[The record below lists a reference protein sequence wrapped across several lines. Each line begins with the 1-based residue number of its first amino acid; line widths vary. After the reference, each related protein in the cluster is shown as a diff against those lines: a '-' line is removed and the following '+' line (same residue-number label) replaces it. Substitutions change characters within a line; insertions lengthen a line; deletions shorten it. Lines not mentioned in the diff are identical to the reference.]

1 MPKKARDPESREKQ
15 MLGLVALWVI
25 PGAIVPS
32 ESAHSLISQTLGAV
46 DTLSNATGVSQKQP
60 LQVHVLAYQRPD
72 SLVRL
77 LDSLRSAEYLGD
89 TVDLH
94 IHIDGANENT
104 NKEKANEV
112 HEIAERARVGWAHG
126 ASTISAAPHHL
137 GLRDMWLNAWT
148 PKSDDE
154 HAIILEDDL
163 ELSRQ
168 WYHWLKPALKMYQGK
183 GSNLAGVSLQRLA
196 WAPSGKPLDRLPG
209 HAPIL
214 SSTVS
219 TWAFSPDASHW
230 LKFQRYVRER
240 SASAGTVSLFS
251 SMNSGYSL
259 QAGWDQKD
267 PELAKDL
274 WSPAFA
280 AYCRSQGL
288 VTLYPSLQPDYHAL
302 AVHWRTKGTH
312 YKSVRESAFSK
323 GSSFTKQ
330 SLKLTEK
337 ADFMLAHEWMP
348 GMGALPP
355 FKDLSR
361 VPHNGFVHKG
371 FEHGKI
377 AMIAADATQD
387 AMEAY
392 KKLEEE
398 AAAAAEAAEG
408 ASGDSELF
416 TVDAWEWDEDR
427 ARQVLTPDAGQCAI
441 LAATIVNLFLLA
453 FAAIAKAAG
462 WMTAKKEEDEAK
474 KTDVAVAGSTFIT
487 TTEEAKQL
495 AFSSMLKICVPC
507 AELSF
512 WLIYVTMAEWVFPSR
527 ARAHSPGDFWELMV
541 LLAFVSILWQRPV
554 KPAKGA
560 ASVLSRDISNE
571 WRGWM
576 QVAFLMYHYCHM
588 QEVYPFIRLL
598 VTAYVWQTGYGNGI
612 YFSLKKEFTGERCFQ
627 MLWRLNFIVFLLV
640 LATRTPWIA
649 YYVCALHTVHFLLIF
664 GSMALACMVFY
675 RKYNVEW
682 WPITALVGLTVFSVI
697 MWDIPNVWEYTVGPI
712 FSFTLGSDFDRE
724 LHFRT
729 FLDHYSSCFGLFAAI
744 MVPYFEKWAN
754 KSPMVCYAT
763 LGSIAAV
770 LAGLWFVVYAN
781 RRDDD
786 IAYDNVHPYI
796 SCQMLWG
803 YVLVRGCTKKMRETV
818 SVPLVFIGIHS
829 LEFYLLQ
836 FHLFL
841 SQEAQAILMIVPN
854 KRLNIALC
862 IPIYAL
868 CAYRLFYLTNVIK
881 DLFFALKNVY
891 RVTIMVMLCFGAAIA
906 GVTAA
911 GDLPTWAM
919 WPCGL
924 ALMACAPLIG
934 FLFSLKVPKEERP
947 SPKAASMMPLL
958 IAALLVPTQLT
969 AGAVLQP
976 LVKAGKEFNANA
988 GVPWEPPPDW
998 DQSVIDGTCVVTTL
1012 PASWTPYQNFAEAC
1026 PAAGNAALDGWRSAA
1041 KRQMEVHLPG
1051 ETNQTVED
1059 AKAVVL
1065 DAIAS
1070 MADGNKTTVTTDDP
1084 VVMFFG
1090 DSTVRFQFKFFAEL
1104 LSSEVTELTD
1114 FSLTAMAPNTTGGDR
1129 PAPPDPTQCFV
1140 WHAHGN
1146 IGDQKVTAIYVGSG
1160 ILVPVQ
1166 HAPMILAQ
1174 LDQAPYNLDVTSR
1187 ARMIVVGS
1195 SALHHLHLHPTKE
1208 WEEDEKESW
1217 LTLESRVQQGFG
1229 GLLTKFPKA
1238 KLMYFTIHSM
1248 CDELLLEAGWPEEAA
1263 NYNLGNFSC
1272 VGDRCGEAS
1281 FNRQGALNWY
1291 RREMNVLRNFA
1302 PNGHISEATRFGVID
1317 AFKITD
1323 GQCWATADG
1332 RHFNPLV
1339 PQFGMK
1345 AFTHFNL

>member
-1 MPKKARDPESREKQ
+1 
-15 MLGLVALWVI
+15 MLGLVALWAI
-25 PGAIVPS
+25 PGAHVPS
-32 ESAHSLISQTLGAV
+32 DNAHSLISQTLGAI
-46 DTLSNATGVSQKQP
+46 DTLSNATGVSASAQKLP
-60 LQVHVLAYQRPD
+60 LQVHVLAYQRPE
-72 SLVRL
+72 SLTRL
-77 LDSLRSAEYLGD
+77 LDSLKSAEYLGD

-94 IHIDGANENT
+94 IHIDGPNEHT
-104 NKEKANEV
+104 DKAKSNEV
-112 HEIAERARVGWAHG
+112 HEIAESARVSWAHG

-137 GLRDMWLNAWT
+137 GLRDMWLNAWN
-148 PKSDDE
+148 PKSADE

-168 WYHWLKPALKMYQGK
+168 WYHWLKPALKLYQGK
-183 GSNLAGVSLQRLA
+183 GNNLAGVSLQRLA

-214 SSTVS
+214 SPTVS
-219 TWAFSPDASHW
+219 TWAFAPDASHW
-230 LKFQRYVRER
+230 QKFQKYVHER
-240 SASAGTVSLFS
+240 SAHAGTVSLFS

-323 GSSFTKQ
+323 GSKFYKTSTKV
-330 SLKLTEK
+330 TEK
-337 ADFMLAHEWMP
+337 ADFVLAHDWMP

-355 FKDLSR
+355 FENLNR
-361 VPHNGFVHKG
+361 VPHNGFVHEG

-398 AAAAAEAAEG
+398 AAAAAEAADG
-408 ASGDSELF
+408 NSGDGELF
-416 TVDAWEWDEDR
+416 TDKAWQWDEKR
-427 ARQVLTPDAGQCAI
+427 ARQVLNPDAGQCAI
-441 LAATIVNLFLLA
+441 LAATIVNLFLLVIAA
-453 FAAIAKAAG
+453 FGKAMG
-462 WMTAKKEEDEAK
+462 WVSTKKEEKTEE
-474 KTDVAVAGSTFIT
+474 KTDVAVAGAIFVTKP
-487 TTEEAKQL
+487 EEVKKL
-495 AFSSMLKICVPC
+495 TVSSLLQICVPC

-512 WLIYVTMAEWVFPSR
+512 WLIYITMAEWVFPSR
-527 ARAHSPGDFWELMV
+527 ARTHSPGDFWELMI

-560 ASVLSRDISNE
+560 ASLLSRDVSNE

-612 YFSLKKEFTGERCFQ
+612 YFSLKKEFTGERLFQ
-627 MLWRLNFIVFLLV
+627 MLWRLNFLVFLLV

-664 GSMALACMVFY
+664 GSMAIACILLY
-675 RKYNVEW
+675 RRKGIEW
-682 WPITALVGLTVFSVI
+682 WPLAALIGLTVFSAI
-697 MWDIPNVWEYTVGPI
+697 MWDIPEVWEHTVGPI
-712 FSFTLGSDFDRE
+712 FTWTLGSDFDRE

-729 FLDHYSSCFGLFAAI
+729 FLDHYSSCLGLFAAI
-744 MVPYFEKWAN
+744 MVPYLEKWSN
-754 KSPMVCYAT
+754 TSPMTCYAT

-770 LAGLWFVVYAN
+770 LAGLWFEVYAN

-803 YVLVRGCTKKMRETV
+803 YVLVRGMTKKMRETV
-818 SVPLVFIGIHS
+818 SVPLVFIGMHS

-841 SQEAQAILMIVPN
+841 SQQAQAILMIVPN

-881 DLFFALKNVY
+881 DLYFALANVY
-891 RVTIMVMLCFGAAIA
+891 RVTIAVMLCFGAALA
-906 GVTAA
+906 GFSAS
-911 GDLPTWAM
+911 GDLPSWAM
-919 WPCGL
+919 WPLGFLLMGL
-924 ALMACAPLIG
+924 APLIG
-934 FLFSLKVPKEERP
+934 VLFSLKVPEESRP
-947 SPKAASMMPLL
+947 SFKAASMMPLV
-958 IAALLVPTQLT
+958 IAGLLVPTQLT
-969 AGAVLQP
+969 VGAMMQP
-976 LVKAGKEFNANA
+976 LVKLGAEYNANA
-988 GVPWEPPPDW
+988 SIPSDYGVPDW
-998 DQSVIDGTCVVTTL
+998 TAGVLDHGCDMTTL
-1012 PASWTPYQNFAEAC
+1012 PASWTPYQTFAEAC
-1026 PAAGNAALDGWRSAA
+1026 PAGGNEALDGWRSAA
-1041 KRQMEVHLPG
+1041 KSQMEVHLPG
-1051 ETNQTVED
+1051 PSNQTVEN
-1059 AKAVVL
+1059 AVVL
-1065 DAIAS
+1065 DAIATMS
-1070 MADGNKTTVTTDDP
+1070 DGNKTTVSTEDP

-1114 FSLTAMAPNTTGGDR
+1114 YSLTAMAPNMTGGDR

-1140 WHAHGN
+1140 WHASGY
-1146 IGDQKVTAIYVGSG
+1146 IGDQKITAIYVGSG

-1166 HAPMILAQ
+1166 HAPTILSQ
-1174 LDQAPYNLDVTSR
+1174 LDQAPYNLDVTKR

-1195 SALHHLHLHPTKE
+1195 SALHHLHLQPTKE
-1208 WEEDEKESW
+1208 WEVDERESW
-1217 LTLESRVQQGFG
+1217 LTLESRIKRGFG
-1229 GLLTKFPKA
+1229 GLLTSFPKA

-1263 NYNLGNFSC
+1263 NYNRGNFTC
-1272 VGDRCGEAS
+1272 EGERCSEAS
-1281 FNRQGALNWY
+1281 FNRAGALNWY
-1291 RREMNVLRNFA
+1291 RREMQVLRDFS
-1302 PNGHISEATRFGVID
+1302 PTGHINDATRFGVID

-1339 PQFGMK
+1339 PQFVMK
-1345 AFTHFNL
+1345 AFTHFEPVS

>member
-1 MPKKARDPESREKQ
+1 
-15 MLGLVALWVI
+15 MLGIVALWAV
-25 PGAIVPS
+25 PGANVPS
-32 ESAHSLISQTLGAV
+32 GDAHSLISTTLGAI
-46 DTLSNATGVSQKQP
+46 DTVSNATGVSVDAQKQP
-60 LQVHVLAYQRPD
+60 LQVHVLAYQRPE
-72 SLVRL
+72 SLARL
-77 LDSLRSAEYLGD
+77 LDSLKSADYLGD
-89 TVDLH
+89 HVDLH
-94 IHIDGANENT
+94 IHIDGPNERT
-104 NKEKANEV
+104 NKEKATVV
-112 HEIAERARVGWAHG
+112 HQVAERARNSWQHG
-126 ASTISAAPHHL
+126 ASTVSAAPDHL
-137 GLRDMWLNAWT
+137 GLRDMWLNAWNPT
-148 PKSDDE
+148 SADE

-168 WYHWLKPALKMYQGK
+168 WYRWLKPALKTYQGQS
-183 GSNLAGVSLQRLA
+183 SNLAGVSLQRLA

-209 HAPIL
+209 HAPML
-214 SSTVS
+214 SQTVS
-219 TWAFSPDASHW
+219 TWAFAPDASHW
-230 LKFQRYVRER
+230 QKFQKYMRER
-240 SASAGTVSLFS
+240 SAQAGTISMYS

-259 QAGWDQKD
+259 QAGWDRKD

-302 AVHWRTKGTH
+302 AVHWRTKGAH
-312 YKSVRESAFSK
+312 YQGLRR
-323 GSSFTKQ
+323 TKQ
-330 SLKLTEK
+330 TEK
-337 ADFMLAHEWMP
+337 PDFLLAHEWLP

-355 FKDLSR
+355 LEDLNR
-361 VPHNGFVHKG
+361 VPHNGFEQAG
-371 FEHGKI
+371 FGHGTIK
-377 AMIAADATQD
+377 MIAADATQD

-408 ASGDSELF
+408 GSGDSELF
-416 TVDAWEWDEDR
+416 TSDAWEWDEER
-427 ARQVLTPDAGQCAI
+427 ARQLLTPDAGQCAI
-441 LAATIVNLFLLA
+441 LAATFANLLLLA
-453 FAAIAKAAG
+453 IASIAKAAG
-462 WMTAKKEEDEAK
+462 WMGEKKPEEGAVADVKTDITAPAPEEAK
-474 KTDVAVAGSTFIT
+474 K
-487 TTEEAKQL
+487 L
-495 AFSSMLKICVPC
+495 ALSSMLQICVPC

-512 WLIYVTMAEWVFPSR
+512 WLIYITMAEWVFPSR
-527 ARAHSPGDFWELMV
+527 ARTHSPGDFWELMI

-560 ASVLSRDISNE
+560 ASLLSRDVSNE

-612 YFSLKKEFTGERCFQ
+612 YFTLKKEFTGERLFQ
-627 MLWRLNFIVFLLV
+627 MLWRLNFLVFLLV
-640 LATRTPWIA
+640 LATKTPWIA

-664 GSMALACMVFY
+664 GSMALACIFLY
-675 RKYNVEW
+675 RGKGVEW
-682 WPITALVGLTVFSVI
+682 WPIAALVGLTVFSAI
-697 MWDIPNVWEYTVGPI
+697 MWDIPNVWEYTVGPV
-712 FSFTLGSDFDRE
+712 FTWTLGADFDRE

-729 FLDHYSSCFGLFAAI
+729 FLDHYSSCLGLLAAI
-744 MVPYFEKWAN
+744 MVPYLEKWSN

-770 LAGLWFVVYAN
+770 LAGLWFVVYAH

-803 YVLVRGCTKKMRETV
+803 YVLVRGMTKKMRETV
-818 SVPLVFIGIHS
+818 SVPLVFIGMHS

-868 CAYRLFYLTNVIK
+868 CAYRLFHLTNVIK
-881 DLFFALKNVY
+881 DLYFALANVY
-891 RVTIMVMLCFGAAIA
+891 RVVIAVMLCFGAALA
-906 GVTAA
+906 GFGAA

-919 WPCGL
+919 WPLGL
-924 ALMACAPLIG
+924 LLMGLAPLIG
-934 FLFSLKVPKEERP
+934 VLFSLKVPKESRP
-947 SPKAASMMPLL
+947 SPYAASRMPLL

-969 AGAVLQP
+969 AGGILRP
-976 LVKAGKEFNANA
+976 LVKLGGESNQNA
-988 GVPWEPPPDW
+988 GVPELPPPDW
-998 DQSVIDGTCVVTTL
+998 DQTVIDGTCQLSTL
-1012 PASWTPYQNFAEAC
+1012 PASWTPFQTFAEAC
-1026 PAAGNAALDGWRSAA
+1026 PAGGNAALDGWRSAA
-1041 KRQMEVHLPG
+1041 KSQMEVHLPG
-1051 ETNQTVED
+1051 PRNQTVENS
-1059 AKAVVL
+1059 VVL
-1065 DAIAS
+1065 DAIATTF
-1070 MADGNKTTVTTDDP
+1070 DGNKTTVSTDDP

-1114 FSLTAMAPNTTGGDR
+1114 YSLTAMAPNTTGGDR

-1140 WHAHGN
+1140 WHASGN

-1160 ILVPVQ
+1160 ILVPIQ
-1166 HAPMILAQ
+1166 HAPTILSQ
-1174 LDQAPYNLDVTSR
+1174 LDQAPYNLDVTKR

-1208 WEEDEKESW
+1208 WEDDERESW
-1217 LTLESRVQQGFG
+1217 LTLESRVKQGFG
-1229 GLLTKFPKA
+1229 GLLTKFPQA

-1248 CDELLLEAGWPEEAA
+1248 CDELLLEAGWPEAAA
-1263 NYNLGNFSC
+1263 NYNRGNFSC
-1272 VGDRCGEAS
+1272 EGERCSEAS
-1281 FNRQGALNWY
+1281 FNRKGALNWY
-1291 RREMNVLRNFA
+1291 RREMDVLRSFS
-1302 PNGHISEATRFGVID
+1302 PSGHIMDAHRFGVID

-1339 PQFGMK
+1339 PQFAMK
-1345 AFTHFNL
+1345 AFTHFDV